1 MDIELL
7 PRILNDILYSTK
19 SYKEIADELGL
30 KQHNVAAI
38 ARGELYNELH
48 NYKTPM
54 R

>member
-1 MDIELL
+1 MQL
-7 PRILNDILYSTK
+7 PKKLQPVTEKEIL
-19 SYKEIADELGL
+19 KEIADELGL